1 MRSERRESCNPEHL
15 LERQEQNLE
24 IRCHGAFSDQCCG
37 VCLKI
42 QCRMDTLH
50 PTIFARHCTSSARP
64 AEGEGQ
70 TYDVEKT
77 IALVRTFS
85 VLPTGIWSS
94 DSSGTY
100 LPTGIWKAQ
109 IFCFCKNKIH
119 VFLNPAPHRTRRGGL
134 LSAYSLE
141 RQTREIF

>member
-1 MRSERRESCNPEHL
+1 

-77 IALVRTFS
+77 IALVRTFLQVYGRLRFFVS
-85 VLPTGIWSS
+85 ARTKY
-94 DSSGTY
+94 TY
-100 LPTGIWKAQ
+100 
-109 IFCFCKNKIH
+109 F
-119 VFLNPAPHRTRRGGL
+119 
-134 LSAYSLE
+134 
-141 RQTREIF
+141 

>member
-1 MRSERRESCNPEHL
+1 MTEEICNVVYRGISRYIDTASEKVLFCFFTACFLPQSIVRSERRESCNPEHL

-77 IALVRTFS
+77 IALVRTFLQVYGRLRFFVS
-85 VLPTGIWSS
+85 ARTKY
-94 DSSGTY
+94 TY
-100 LPTGIWKAQ
+100 
-109 IFCFCKNKIH
+109 F
-119 VFLNPAPHRTRRGGL
+119 
-134 LSAYSLE
+134 
-141 RQTREIF
+141 